1 MADDSVS
8 YPPAN
13 LSSLQSQINQKA
25 DTSAIPQ
32 PATAMPPGVADN
44 GLKGTDTRYALADH
58 THASKA
64 RKEIK
69 VMPSAAS
76 TYTWTYP
83 TAFGAGVVPVVSG
96 IVQVPNGTTDL
107 FNVQI
112 VGTPT
117 NTQCTLQIN
126 RVSAGLLSLLLGA
139 LSINPN
145 PIAAT
150 LHLIALE
157 P

>member
-1 MADDSVS
+1 MANDGVS

-13 LSSLQSQINQKA
+13 LSGIQSQINQKA
-25 DTSAIPQ
+25 DASAIPQ
-32 PATAMPPGVADN
+32 PATVMPPGVADN
-44 GLKGTDTRYALADH
+44 GAVGNDSRYALANH

-64 RKEIK
+64 RKQRLT
-69 VMPSAAS
+69 MPSASA

-83 TAFGAGVVPVVSG
+83 VAFDAGVVPIVSA
-96 IVQVPNGTTDL
+96 IVQVASGNQDL
-107 FNVQI
+107 FNVQV

-117 NTQCTLQIN
+117 NTQCTFQIN

-139 LSINPN
+139 LSINPT
-145 PIAAT
+145 PVAAT
-150 LHLIALE
+150 LHMIALE